1 MNLTNGSESPADGNV
16 GGGDAVAPWA
26 AVMSLAV
33 GAFSLVAS
41 EMLPVGMVGKIAI
54 GLNTTEGKAAVLMT
68 VPGIAA
74 AVAAPLIVKGLG
86 RIDRKHLLLWMT
98 MALVLSNLLL
108 AVSSVLWVA
117 MVGRLLLGV
126 ALGGF
131 WSIAG
136 ALGPRL
142 RPGKDAVR
150 ASAMIASG
158 ISLGIVA
165 GDPAGAYAA
174 NPLGWRYGFYAASG
188 LTMLTLIGIKRDL
201 LNAHSEVGRRS
212 LERISNAANYY
223 EYDLRF
229 ETTAGTKVLYSQW
242 GTGSGGESGTPPYI
256 LCGMLVAHAFGWF
269 KGKGPRMRV
278 LMLDEAFKVHDLE
291 RSNRVIQYL
300 RSMGFQLIIAAQ
312 MDKASSILP
321 NFTTTVSVARLS
333 AKIGGTISWVSQ
345 IHVIGLK
352 SEPLRTLWQKRRN
365 EVAAAAEAEFRRL
378 HPPPEDEVDVEE
390 QV

>member
-1 MNLTNGSESPADGNV
+1 LSFFTAVKEKSQNLSPEDQWFGSDVFTPQEH
-16 GGGDAVAPWA
+16 
-26 AVMSLAV
+26 
-33 GAFSLVAS
+33 
-41 EMLPVGMVGKIAI
+41 AI
-54 GLNTTEGKAAVLMT
+54 RE
-68 VPGIAA
+68 
-74 AVAAPLIVKGLG
+74 
-86 RIDRKHLLLWMT
+86 R
-98 MALVLSNLLL
+98 
-108 AVSSVLWVA
+108 
-117 MVGRLLLGV
+117 
-126 ALGGF
+126 
-131 WSIAG
+131 
-136 ALGPRL
+136 
-142 RPGKDAVR
+142 
-150 ASAMIASG
+150 
-158 ISLGIVA
+158 
-165 GDPAGAYAA
+165 
-174 NPLGWRYGFYAASG
+174 
-188 LTMLTLIGIKRDL
+188 IKRDL
-201 LNAHSEVGRRS
+201 LNAHSEAGRRS

-229 ETTAGTKVLYSQW
+229 ETSAGNPVLYSQW

-291 RSNRVIQYL
+291 RSNRVIEYL

-333 AKIGGTISWVSQ
+333 ARIGGATSWVSQ

-352 SEPLRTLWQKRRN
+352 SDPLRALWQERRS

-378 HPPPEDEVDVEE
+378 HPPPEDELAVEA